1 MSILSVAVSSDL
13 KRPYT
18 NAHFLLFNL
27 LNSEIIVAKKIQA
40 IRGMNDTLPEQTPV
54 WQKLE
59 SLFRQVVSSY
69 GYSEIRMPIV
79 ENTNLFKRSIGE
91 VTDIVEKEMYTFADR
106 NGDSL
111 TLRPEGTASCVRA
124 GNEHGLLYNQERR
137 LWYTGPMFRH
147 ERPQKGRYRQFHQFG
162 VETFGIASAD
172 VDAEVILLSARL
184 WKALG
189 IEQHVELQLNSLGS
203 NEARGLYKEAL
214 VEFLEKHVDK
224 LDEDSKRRMTTNP
237 LRVLDSK
244 NPEVQALLVDAPK
257 LSEHLDD
264 ESVAHFEQ
272 LQRYLDAAGVK
283 YVINERLVRG
293 LDYYNRTVF
302 EWVTSSLGAQG
313 TICAGGRYDG
323 LVEQLGGKPTPAV
336 GFAMGLERIILML
349 ETLELNDDVKN
360 DVDIYS
366 VLVGDGTD
374 IAGFKIAELIRSELP
389 ALKMMHHCGG
399 CNIKKQ
405 MKRADKS
412 GARVALIIGEN
423 ELESGCVTIKD
434 LQGTHPQQTVA
445 MDDLIKVLP
454 SYF

>member
-1 MSILSVAVSSDL
+1 
-13 KRPYT
+13 
-18 NAHFLLFNL
+18 
-27 LNSEIIVAKKIQA
+27 VAKKIQA

-79 ENTNLFKRSIGE
+79 ENTHLFKRSIGE

-172 VDAEVILLSARL
+172 IDAEVILLSARL

-189 IEQHVELQLNSLGS
+189 IDEHVELQLNSLGS
-203 NEARGLYKEAL
+203 NDARALYKDAL
-214 VEFLEKHVDK
+214 VEFLSAHVDI
-224 LDEDSKRRMTTNP
+224 LDEDSKRRMMTNP

-244 NPEVQALLVDAPK
+244 NPDIQALLVDAPK
-257 LSEHLDD
+257 LSDHLDA
-264 ESVAHFEQ
+264 ESQAHFAQ
-272 LQRYLDAAGVK
+272 LQKYLDVAGVK
-283 YVINERLVRG
+283 YTINERLVRG

-302 EWVTSSLGAQG
+302 EWVTNSLGSQG

-323 LVEQLGGKPTPAV
+323 LVEQLGGKATPAV

-349 ETLELNDDVKN
+349 ETLALNDDIKS
-360 DVDIYS
+360 DVDIYN
-366 VLVGDGTD
+366 VLVGEGTD
-374 IAGFKIAELIRSELP
+374 LAGLKMAELIRTKLP
-389 ALKMMHHCGG
+389 QLKMMHHCGAG
-399 CNIKKQ
+399 NFKKQ

-412 GARVALIIGEN
+412 GARIALIIGES
-423 ELESGCVTIKD
+423 ELQSGCVTIKE
-434 LQGTHPQQTVA
+434 LQGNTAQQTVA
-445 MDDLIKVLP
+445 TDQLIKVLP
-454 SYF
+454 TYFNELNS